1 MATRIARRDEE
12 KQRYWGDVMRRFQQ
26 SGLSARAFCAQE
38 EIREHQFYAWRKE
51 LRQRGSAVE
60 SPNVRP
66 AFVPI
71 EVKKTAVIRSDEA
84 CIELRTPAG
93 YTFKV
98 PSGVAQEL
106 CQLVL
111 KMLVE
116 KPC

>member
-1 MATRIARRDEE
+1 
-12 KQRYWGDVMRRFQQ
+12 MRA
-26 SGLSARAFCAQE
+26 G
-38 EIREHQFYAWRKE
+38 
-51 LRQRGSAVE
+51 AVE
-60 SPNVRP
+60 SANAKP

-71 EVKKTAVIRSDEA
+71 EVKKASVCSDEA

-116 KPC
+116 KQC